1 MGVIKCVEKSSGAPH
16 AKDAVWVPN
25 GDQLYYPYVSSCVT
39 VTLVFENGLLGGH
52 ASQVTADEKGDFRQA
67 LNLQEVIGRMK
78 KEDPGGEK
86 RGALRRIYFVGLV
99 DVEQWDFDQAM
110 RVITDTFE
118 PPREDKPFK
127 YDRSPTEVV
136 FDSTDKNL
144 YMLQSDVLTAQNEA
158 GKISEIKLLGS
169 NNRYYG

>member
-86 RGALRRIYFVGLV
+86 RGALKRIYFVGLV
-99 DVEQWDFDQAM
+99 EVVVGVHPHRESSTVLVFDVHFGPVEQPDPGD
-110 RVITDTFE
+110 V
-118 PPREDKPFK
+118 
-127 YDRSPTEVV
+127 RSLLRAV
-136 FDSTDKNL
+136 D
-144 YMLQSDVLTAQNEA
+144 LQ
-158 GKISEIKLLGS
+158 
-169 NNRYYG
+169 R